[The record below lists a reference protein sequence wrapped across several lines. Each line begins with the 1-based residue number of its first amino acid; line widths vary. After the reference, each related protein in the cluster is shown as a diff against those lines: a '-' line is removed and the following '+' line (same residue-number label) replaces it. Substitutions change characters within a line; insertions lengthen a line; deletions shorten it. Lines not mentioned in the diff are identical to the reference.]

1 MRRQDIELF
10 NKLFAALEDDQI
22 FLDAHMSLS
31 KMSVIVPTIFPF
43 VPLPVLTA
51 SFLGR
56 NVAILSQADVG
67 GKWRVPSGRRK
78 IV

>member
-43 VPLPVLTA
+43 VPLPVLTD

-56 NVAILSQADVG
+56 NVAILSQADAG

>member
-1 MRRQDIELF
+1 MSRQDIELF

-56 NVAILSQADVG
+56 NVAILSQADAG

>member
-10 NKLFAALEDDQI
+10 KLFAALEDDQI

-56 NVAILSQADVG
+56 NVAILSQADAG

>member
-56 NVAILSQADVG
+56 NVAILSKAEAG